1 MIEKPFIYTRCE
13 DGFYDIINTRN
24 HYTYPIGNMEVFV
37 MGIVELLN
45 EQQEQ
50 IEEQNEQIEELY
62 KEIDFLTHF
71 IEKQGFKVRRNIG

>member
-1 MIEKPFIYTRCE
+1 MAEKLFIYTRCE

-24 HYTYPIGNMEVFV
+24 HYTYPIGNMEVLV

-45 EQQEQ
+45 KQQ
-50 IEEQNEQIEELY
+50 EQIEELY